1 MGDEKL
7 AEENGCVAMFFSQSN
22 LTARIGSLIVLLLG
36 AASASSQSNNLLK
49 NSNADEGLQSWL
61 VSGNGSVTDCV
72 GLGKCFSIWQ
82 DGFIYQDVD
91 VPEAA
96 AGTFA
101 VFIGFASIEE
111 PTQDAHLLGHPYLYG
126 YFMTAGELRKATVLS
141 RPNGQQMAN
150 HPSTNGEWVKQYG
163 VFKVPDKTG
172 RIRIFLRSGCAKT
185 ASSVSCVSHFREP
198 GVFIF
203 SNEDEARAFINTYQ

>member
-1 MGDEKL
+1 MGNEKF
-7 AEENGCVAMFFSQSN
+7 AKADGCIAMHFSQSH
-22 LTARIGSLIVLLLG
+22 LITRIGSLMILWLAV
-36 AASASSQSNNLLK
+36 ASASAQSNNLLK
-49 NSNADEGLQSWL
+49 NPNGDEGLQSWL
-61 VSGNGSVTDCV
+61 VSGNGSISDCV

-91 VPEAA
+91 VSETA

-111 PTQDAHLLGHPYLYG
+111 PTQEARLLGHPYLYG

-141 RPNGQQMAN
+141 RPNGQEMAN

-172 RIRIFLRSGCAKT
+172 RIRIFLRSGCSKT

>member
-1 MGDEKL
+1 M
-7 AEENGCVAMFFSQSN
+7 CFSQSH
-22 LTARIGSLIVLLLG
+22 LMARIGGLILLLFG
-36 AASASSQSNNLLK
+36 VASASGQSNNLLK
-49 NSNADEGLQSWL
+49 NSNGDEGSQSWL
-61 VSGNGSVTDCV
+61 VSGNSSISDCV

-91 VPEAA
+91 VSESV

-101 VFIGFASIEE
+101 VFIAFASIEE
-111 PTQDAHLLGHPYLYG
+111 PAQDARLLGHPYLYG

-141 RPNGQQMAN
+141 RPNGQEMAY
-150 HPSTNGEWVKQYG
+150 HPSANGEWVKQYG
-163 VFKVPDKTG
+163 VFKVPDKTR
-172 RIRIFLRSGCAKT
+172 RIRIFLRSGCSKT
-185 ASSVSCVSHFREP
+185 ASSVSCVSHFRAP

>member
-1 MGDEKL
+1 VGDEEFAKADGRL
-7 AEENGCVAMFFSQSN
+7 AMFFSQTH
-22 LTARIGSLIVLLLG
+22 LIARIGSLIVLLLG
-36 AASASSQSNNLLK
+36 VASASGQSTNLLK
-49 NSNADEGLQSWL
+49 NPNGDEGLQPWL
-61 VSGNGSVTDCV
+61 VSGNGSITDCV

-82 DGFIYQDVD
+82 DGFIYQDVGI
-91 VPEAA
+91 PENA

-126 YFMTAGELRKATVLS
+126 YFMTAGELSKATVLS

-150 HPSTNGEWVKQYG
+150 HPSANGEWVKQYG

-172 RIRIFLRSGCAKT
+172 RIRIFLRSGCSKT
-185 ASSVSCVSHFREP
+185 ASLVSCASHFRAP
-198 GVFIF
+198 GIFLF
-203 SNEDEARAFINTYQ
+203 SNEDEARAFVNTYQ